1 MPEVNDAQSRLN
13 PTHVKSILSPRSEEE
28 VRKAILT
35 AAEAGD
41 SISMAG
47 GRHSMGGQQFGTGTV
62 HFDLYGMDRIVEFN
76 RPTGP
81 ISIDSREPT
90 RERPLRRTSS
100 SIWVLRVRSTGRMP
114 TSFQTFLKAMTPWS
128 PPIRGPR

>member
-1 MPEVNDAQSRLN
+1 MTEVNDAQSRLN

-62 HFDLYGMDRIVEFN
+62 HLDLRGMDRIVEF
-76 RPTGP
+76 
-81 ISIDSREPT
+81 D
-90 RERPLRRTSS
+90 RRNGLIEVEGGIMWPELIGYLHADQDGSET
-100 SIWVLRVRSTGRMP
+100 IWAVR
-114 TSFQTFLKAMTPWS
+114 QK
-128 PPIRGPR
+128 